1 MVRGM
6 SRCRICGKP
15 VPSVYRERHEK
26 FLCLKMRFDRG
37 DEDVVARVL
46 AKALPLPVKVCVKKP
61 LPRGQRRL
69 LEVMGDVF

>member
-1 MVRGM
+1 MGRGM
-6 SRCRICGKP
+6 SHCRICGKP
-15 VPSVYRERHEK
+15 VPSFYRRRHEK
-26 FLCLKMRFDRG
+26 FLCLRMRYLRG
-37 DEDVVARVL
+37 DVDVVARVL